1 MWGLFDVIADIIL
14 FYPRTDAKFKY
25 HIAKLSEQEWF
36 RDMHEDIRYT
46 GLIWNNRKIK
56 KFILSPANMKLLT
69 KSKEKQE
76 ELIQLIHSEYEK
88 RR

>member
-14 FYPRTDAKFKY
+14 FYPRADVKLKH

-36 RDMHEDIRYT
+36 RKLHEDSRYT
-46 GLIWNNRKIK
+46 SLIWNNRKIK
-56 KFILSPANMKLLT
+56 KFILSPAIMKLQP
-69 KSKEKQE
+69 KSIEKQK
-76 ELIQLIHSEYEK
+76 ELIQFIHSEYEK

>member
-1 MWGLFDVIADIIL
+1 MWLLFDVIADIIL
-14 FYPRTDAKFKY
+14 FYPRTDAKLKHY
-25 HIAKLSEQEWF
+25 IARLSEQEWF
-36 RDMHEDIRYT
+36 RDVYEDTRYT

-56 KFILSPANMKLLT
+56 KLILAPANMKLLT
-69 KSKEKQE
+69 TSKEKQE